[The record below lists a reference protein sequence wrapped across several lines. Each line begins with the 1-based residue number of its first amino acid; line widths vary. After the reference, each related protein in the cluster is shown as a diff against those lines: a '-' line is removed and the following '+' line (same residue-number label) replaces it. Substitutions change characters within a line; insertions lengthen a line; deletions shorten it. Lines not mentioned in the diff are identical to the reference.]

1 MLSRE
6 ETITVKNGQAETFT
20 VWRTVHGNIL
30 QTDQTTQTA
39 YAKSRAWD
47 GKEVASLLA
56 WTHQMKAKNWQEW
69 TQQAA
74 KQALTIN
81 WYYADVNG
89 NIGYV
94 HTGAYPD
101 RQSGHD
107 PRLPVPGTGKWDW
120 KGLLPFEMNP
130 KVYNPCRDILL
141 TGTILPKRLS
151 RFGSVCLFVGGQ
163 IALRRSTDCLSKSH
177 A

>member
-1 MLSRE
+1 MDSSDE
-6 ETITVKNGQAETFT
+6 GQ
-20 VWRTVHGNIL
+20 
-30 QTDQTTQTA
+30 
-39 YAKSRAWD
+39 K
-47 GKEVASLLA
+47 LA
-56 WTHQMKAKNWQEW
+56 GV
-69 TQQAA
+69 A
-74 KQALTIN
+74 KQELTIN

-130 KVYNPCRDILL
+130 KVYNPLSGYIANWNNSPQKDYPASDLFAFLWGVPLL
-141 TGTILPKRLS
+141 SCQACYDPCG
-151 RFGSVCLFVGGQ
+151 V
-163 IALRRSTDCLSKSH
+163 
-177 A
+177 